1 MRHVFWIKQRGL
13 EESSELFDKGI
24 NPLLLGFTH
33 FILNRLADVAL
44 SEIQIKAMILF
55 NQASELLKAL
65 FFSQPKL
72 IQELRTGL

>member
-13 EESSELFDKGI
+13 EESSELFNKGV
-24 NPLLLGFTH
+24 NPLLLGISH
-33 FILNRLADVAL
+33 FIFNRLANVTL

-55 NQASELLKAL
+55 DQSGELLKAL

-72 IQELRTGL
+72 IQELRTSL